1 MRKNVQK
8 NGTAV
13 FQKCAGREETEQKK
27 RWKLP
32 KSSRY
37 LLGVFLVAGLAAGLF
52 FLGRKSNSEEGQN
65 RKFEKFTE
73 RVFCE
78 ELESNTVSLHYTLR
92 EPEAYGIEHSTVTF
106 GNFTVDGKETQAS
119 VENLQEMLKTF
130 LYEKL
135 DVQNRLT

>member
-1 MRKNVQK
+1 MERQFFKNAQGGRKQ
-8 NGTAV
+8 
-13 FQKCAGREETEQKK
+13 RQKK

-32 KSSRY
+32 KSFGY
-37 LLGVFLVAGLAAGLF
+37 MLGVFLVAGLAAGLF

-92 EPEAYGIEHSTVTF
+92 EPEVYGIEHST
-106 GNFTVDGKETQAS
+106 
-119 VENLQEMLKTF
+119 
-130 LYEKL
+130 
-135 DVQNRLT
+135 

>member
-1 MRKNVQK
+1 MR
-8 NGTAV
+8 
-13 FQKCAGREETEQKK
+13 REGGNRAEEEVETSQIV
-27 RWKLP
+27 RVSVRRVP
-32 KSSRY
+32 RCRTGSRF
-37 LLGVFLVAGLAAGLF
+37 VFLGG
-52 FLGRKSNSEEGQN
+52 KSNSEEGQN

-73 RVFCE
+73 QVFCE
-78 ELESNTVSLHYTLR
+78 ELASNTVSLHYTLR

-135 DVQNRLT
+135 DVQNRLTYDILEYYLVADGR